1 MADKNKNNPQKKG
14 IGRRF
19 KEMGSELK
27 KVTWPTFPTALKN
40 TGIVLLVVAVFLVI
54 LLIFDT
60 ILQFGVFRW
69 LAWGGEEATTPG
81 AGAFESISALYNAA
95 TYYIRPIFNL

>member
-1 MADKNKNNPQKKG
+1 MADNKKNNNQPEKKG

-40 TGIVLLVVAVFLVI
+40 TGIVLLVVAIFLIV

-60 ILQFGVFRW
+60 ILRFGVFNFLSW
-69 LAWGGEEATTPG
+69 ESPEATIQLLQNIPIL
-81 AGAFESISALYNAA
+81 SNIIP
-95 TYYIRPIFNL
+95 YIRPIFNL

>member
-1 MADKNKNNPQKKG
+1 MADKNKNKNNPEKKG
-14 IGRRF
+14 IGRKF

-27 KVTWPTFPTALKN
+27 KVTWPRFPTALKN

-60 ILQFGVFRW
+60 ILRFGVFNFLVW
-69 LAWGGEEATTPG
+69 DSSGNAIGIINNVPIL
-81 AGAFESISALYNAA
+81 SNALEF
-95 TYYIRPIFNL
+95 IRPIFNL